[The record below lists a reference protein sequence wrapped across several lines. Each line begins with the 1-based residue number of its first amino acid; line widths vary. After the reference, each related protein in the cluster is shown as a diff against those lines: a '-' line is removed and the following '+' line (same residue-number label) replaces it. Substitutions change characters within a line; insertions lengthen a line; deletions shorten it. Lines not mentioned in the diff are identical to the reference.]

1 MSLDY
6 SLMFLAVLYI
16 TWDTGHSFIQHMDV
30 KDLSRDL
37 DVLDIQVRE

>member
-1 MSLDY
+1 MALDY
-6 SLMFLAVLYI
+6 FLMFLALSYI
-16 TWDTGHSFIQHMDV
+16 TWDTGHSIVHHLDV